1 MESQLQSG
9 KQWLEQLL
17 DLMNLTATVT
27 TDGFETVATD
37 LNSNWLNIDGSNFT
51 TEQKQHLIG
60 NKGEGIDA
68 IQYLA
73 NTILNL
79 GSDPEVQSS
88 FVIELDGY
96 RVKRNQE
103 LATLTQ
109 EAIERVRETGQDME
123 IPGLSSAERKQIH
136 FLLQDLEDLE
146 SVSRGQEPDRVLVVR
161 LRRDMQL

>member
-1 MESQLQSG
+1 MENQLSSG
-9 KQWLEQLL
+9 KEWLQQLL
-17 DLMNLTATVT
+17 NLMGLVAEVKTE
-27 TDGFETVATD
+27 GFETVKAD
-37 LNSNWLNIDGSNFT
+37 SNSSWLNIDHRDFT
-51 TEQKQHLIG
+51 SEQKQQLIG
-60 NKGEGIDA
+60 SKGENIDA

-79 GSDPEVQSS
+79 DQDLAAQCS

-109 EAIERVRETGQDME
+109 KAIAQVKETGQEVE

-136 FLLQDLEDLE
+136 FLLQDIEDLATE
-146 SVSRGQEPDRVLVVR
+146 SRGQEPDRKLVVIP
-161 LRRDMQL
+161 Q